1 MTTESTNIGSNAIAN
16 DREWISVCQDT
27 DLLANTGLCALHE
40 GEQVAIFKIGLPD
53 NSEYEKDIYAI
64 SNYDPIGNAN
74 VLSRGILGNIGE
86 HLVVASPLYKQHFNL
101 VTGEC
106 LEDSEKSVKT
116 YEIRRFN
123 NEIQL
128 KKAAQ

>member
-1 MTTESTNIGSNAIAN
+1 MSTAINNIESNPTKKDN
-16 DREWISVCQDT
+16 EWISICQDE
-27 DLLANTGLCALHE
+27 DLLTNTGLCALFE
-40 GEQVAIFKIGLPD
+40 DEQVAIFKIGLPE
-53 NSEYEKDIYAI
+53 NSEYKKDIYAI

-101 VTGEC
+101 ITGEC
-106 LEDSEKSVKT
+106 LEDSEQSVKT

-128 KKAAQ
+128 KKSAQ